1 MKTAK
6 RLRQFRERCEQ
17 DAGTHASKIEVPLL
31 SVLADVC
38 RALQLSPNEKRQ
50 VLGRRGKQVLSN
62 DRAWTIAEPLKR
74 RR

>member
-6 RLRQFRERCEQ
+6 RLRQFRERCER

-50 VLGRRGKQVLSN
+50 VLGRRGKQVLSH
-62 DRAWTIAEPLKR
+62 DRVWAVQQSPKR
-74 RR
+74 HR